1 LNVEHG
7 PASCG
12 SIEALELMSVI
23 RKLEAVML
31 SESQTEQ
38 FWRDGFLVAENAV
51 SNVQLDTLRRQLVD
65 WIDESRRH
73 SEPFGP
79 PTVDERPRFDMG
91 ADHTSDKPALRRVNN
106 PSEINQDYF
115 EVMSDS
121 AMVDMVADL
130 IGPNVKLHH
139 CKINLKLPGALT
151 TVAYHQDFAYT
162 PHTNNDIITALLLL
176 DDMTESNGCLT
187 AVPGSHKG
195 PVYSLF
201 KGETF
206 RGKVQA
212 RVAAEAEQ
220 KQSLITGTAG
230 SVCLMH
236 TRTLHGSE
244 ANRSD
249 QPRGIYLCIYT
260 SADAF
265 PIAPNPMPSPQ
276 EGLIVRGEKSR
287 VARLIDAEIELPDQP
302 KSTSFFTVIGQASTE
317 V

>member
-1 LNVEHG
+1 
-7 PASCG
+7 
-12 SIEALELMSVI
+12 
-23 RKLEAVML
+23 ML
-31 SESQTEQ
+31 SEKQIEQ
-38 FWRDGFLVAENAV
+38 FWLDGFLVVPNAIDDKQLATLGR
-51 SNVQLDTLRRQLVD
+51 QLDEWVE
-65 WIDESRRH
+65 ESRNH
-73 SEPFGP
+73 SKPFGP

-91 ADHTSDKPALRRVNN
+91 AEHTADKPALRRINN
-106 PSEINQDYF
+106 PSEISRDYF
-115 EVMSDS
+115 EVMSDA

-130 IGPNVKLHH
+130 IGPDVKLHH
-139 CKINLKLPGALT
+139 CKINLKLPGAMT

-162 PHTNNDIITALLLL
+162 PHTNDDVITALLLL

-206 RGKVQA
+206 TGKVQA
-212 RVAAEAEQ
+212 RIAAEAEQ

-287 VARLIDAEIELPDQP
+287 VARLTDAEIELPDQP
-302 KSTSFFTVIGQASTE
+302 KSTSFFTVIGQESTE
-317 V
+317 L